1 VVELPVD
8 LATLELHEP
17 VWRRWLSFDPV
28 ELLSGAEAGRHAEA
42 LGKLS
47 LLYFEAGRR
56 DQFNLDFGARRLAR
70 RLTALKIDHVHE
82 EFEDDHYSTSY
93 RFDVSFPRLF
103 AALSE
108 GG

>member
-1 VVELPVD
+1 MAMPRA
-8 LATLELHEP
+8 LAAFRLMT
-17 VWRRWLSFDPV
+17 S
-28 ELLSGAEAGRHAEA
+28 S
-42 LGKLS
+42 
-47 LLYFEAGRR
+47 
-56 DQFNLDFGARRLAR
+56 NMLDFGARRLAR

>member
-1 VVELPVD
+1 M
-8 LATLELHEP
+8 
-17 VWRRWLSFDPV
+17 
-28 ELLSGAEAGRHAEA
+28 ELLSAAEAGRHAEA

-56 DQFNLDFGARRLAR
+56 DLAR

-108 GG
+108 GASGRMAA